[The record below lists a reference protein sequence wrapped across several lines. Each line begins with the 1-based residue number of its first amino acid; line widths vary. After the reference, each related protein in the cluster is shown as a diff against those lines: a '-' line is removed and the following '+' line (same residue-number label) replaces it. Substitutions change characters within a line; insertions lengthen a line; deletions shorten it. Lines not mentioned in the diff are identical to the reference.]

1 MALVQSK
8 WSWISIERRYQPLI
22 YQAFRLSWTGFYL
35 QAWQDVRPPQP
46 YRDSFGSCQKIFLF
60 IDLKKQIKRKAEQFS
75 ATFWLSPPSSPG
87 GTSHLQE
94 SHLVAEAKGNMWP
107 DPHPPHPDQSR
118 LSKGHSESISGQP
131 WCSMNSPAPIFC
143 QHVFCKSCCHN
154 NRISMNDFKQEK
166 VDSAGNIYY
175 QVPFFVFQNLT

>member
-1 MALVQSK
+1 MDWFLSSSLTGRPSTPA
-8 WSWISIERRYQPLI
+8 ISGL
-22 YQAFRLSWTGFYL
+22 FRIMPKKYFYL
-35 QAWQDVRPPQP
+35 LIWRKKLKGKRNSSRLHFGCHRPHP
-46 YRDSFGSCQKIFLF
+46 
-60 IDLKKQIKRKAEQFS
+60 
-75 ATFWLSPPSSPG
+75 
-87 GTSHLQE
+87 
-94 SHLVAEAKGNMWP
+94 LVAPAICKKAILLPRRKEICGQTPP

-118 LSKGHSESISGQP
+118 LSKGHSISGQP
-131 WCSMNSPAPIFC
+131 WCSMNSPALIFC